1 MATLNSTNVQ
11 TGNTVESNDILQLYD
26 AFTSGGG
33 TTGAYSVS
41 ISGSLTGLATSAS
54 FALTASY
61 ATQALS
67 ASYAPGAAGA
77 TFPYTGSAIITGSL
91 GITGSLSNGTGNIS
105 SGDYSHAEGSAT
117 TAQGAYSHAE
127 GSGSTASGQY
137 SHAEGRDTIASGQ
150 YSHAQGNNTLASNT
164 YAHAEG
170 SITTGSGQY
179 SHAEGN
185 STTALGNYSHAEG
198 SNTLASGLVS
208 HAEGYAVTASGNY
221 SHAEGASTTAS
232 GSFSHAEGAL
242 TIASGNYSHAEG
254 YNTVASGLYQHVQG
268 QYNISSSAQS
278 AFIVGN
284 GTGNGALRSN
294 LIFASGSQV
303 QITGSVIATTG
314 FTGSLQGTASF
325 ATTSSYAVTASHA
338 LNFFPIT
345 TQWYTTATNNYNIPS
360 GRDVGILFNY
370 TSTNPQLNLN
380 TSSAQLGDKVMIIVT
395 SSQTYNVTINVDTPA
410 RIRVGSSLSSVGGT
424 AVNGADASYWKFI
437 CVTTLPTWQLVEYS
451 DSESIPFGSW
461 TVSTT

>member
-41 ISGSLTGLATSAS
+41 ISGSLTGLATSASFAVSASLSVSSS

-117 TAQGAYSHAE
+117 TAQGA
-127 GSGSTASGQY
+127 
-137 SHAEGRDTIASGQ
+137 
-150 YSHAQGNNTLASNT
+150 
-164 YAHAEG
+164 
-170 SITTGSGQY
+170 
-179 SHAEGN
+179 
-185 STTALGNYSHAEG
+185 
-198 SNTLASGLVS
+198 
-208 HAEGYAVTASGNY
+208 
-221 SHAEGASTTAS
+221 
-232 GSFSHAEGAL
+232 
-242 TIASGNYSHAEG
+242 YSHAEG